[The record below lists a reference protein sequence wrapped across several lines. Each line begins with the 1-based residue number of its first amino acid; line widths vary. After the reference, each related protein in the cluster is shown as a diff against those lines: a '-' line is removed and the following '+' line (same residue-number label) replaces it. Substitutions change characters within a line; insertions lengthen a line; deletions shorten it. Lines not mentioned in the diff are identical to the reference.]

1 MKHKTKITLQILVV
15 SALLGSLP
23 GCAELPLVV
32 NASEAIGYAIFGSAD
47 AEIDNESISQMPY
60 ASLSAKIGSGP
71 RSILVLGKKEN
82 GHEYWFSADQAVLVT
97 KDGRLIQTAGFP
109 ENLKHTAFKGRDPV
123 NRLLHLKKYGLANQ
137 ALQSTRNIDVSMGN
151 RFGIPVR
158 SHYKTIGDREIQIR
172 GIKIKTILVVEN
184 NTAFSI
190 NWSFNNYYWVDAF
203 DGFIWKSKQHISR
216 NFPPID
222 IEILKPAT

>member
-1 MKHKTKITLQILVV
+1 MKPKVYNTLKLPTIF
-15 SALLGSLP
+15 ATIGLLT

-47 AEIDNESISQMPY
+47 AEIDNDTISQMPY

-109 ENLKHTAFKGRDPV
+109 ENLKYTALKGRDPV
-123 NRLLHLKKYGLANQ
+123 NRLLHLKKYGLPKQ
-137 ALQSTRNIDVSMGN
+137 ILQSVRNIDVSMGN
-151 RFGIPVR
+151 RFGIPIR
-158 SHYKTIGDREIQIR
+158 SNYETIGDREIQIR
-172 GIKIKTILVVEN
+172 GIKIKTVLVRER

-190 NWSFNNYYWVDAF
+190 NWSFDNHYWVDAF
-203 DGFIWKSKQHISR
+203 DGYIWKSRQHIARS
-216 NFPPID
+216 FPPID
-222 IEILKPAT
+222 IEILKPAS